1 MTRSHTKLWAVYV
14 NTMDDLIAAP
24 SEKAAC
30 DAAAYFRSRVR
41 DGGFTAIE
49 WPYSAEGH
57 AEQLKKWPEHY
68 PPARIATTEAVAS
81 VTRIPA
87 PDVADKGAASTRLR
101 DLDQPLLHGMESN
114 AASNSARP
122 GVGSSPAGCG
132 SAHSSDEKDV
142 AP

>member
-1 MTRSHTKLWAVYV
+1 MSDTRSQATSASRPKLWAVYV

-57 AEQLKKWPEHY
+57 AQQLKDWPKHY
-68 PPARIATTEAVAS
+68 PPA
-81 VTRIPA
+81 
-87 PDVADKGAASTRLR
+87 ADWC
-101 DLDQPLLHGMESN
+101 PHGRPPHESCDDC
-114 AASNSARP
+114 AETDAEERAL
-122 GVGSSPAGCG
+122 
-132 SAHSSDEKDV
+132 
-142 AP
+142 